1 MDSQLDKLARLLVR
15 GNLIMEV
22 SRVEWKHL
30 LRARKEVGCSGQFRV
45 RAAGLRNEFHATKK
59 VAWKVFDSCCDELLQ
74 PTTQG
79 ILQWMFSSK
88 AQDTFSK

>member
-45 RAAGLRNEFHATKK
+45 RATGLRNEFHATKK
-59 VAWKVFDSCCDELLQ
+59 VAWKVFDSCCDKFV
-74 PTTQG
+74 TANYTG
-79 ILQWMFSSK
+79 DF
-88 AQDTFSK
+88 AVDV